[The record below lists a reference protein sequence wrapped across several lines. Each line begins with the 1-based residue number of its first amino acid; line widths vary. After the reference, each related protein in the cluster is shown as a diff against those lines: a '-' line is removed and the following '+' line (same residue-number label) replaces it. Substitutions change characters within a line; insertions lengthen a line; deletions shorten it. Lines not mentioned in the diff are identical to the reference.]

1 MSRTLNSTWV
11 RNFAE
16 PSEPFLQERKD
27 SGIPEDDKRFQADI
41 QLAMQQSLQ
50 ASGGPPRPQYPP
62 VRAHPSANGSATAG
76 GEMTL
81 QETVAGKGLVNETG
95 QYNCFLNVVIQ
106 SLWHLR
112 SFRR

>member
-1 MSRTLNSTWV
+1 
-11 RNFAE
+11 
-16 PSEPFLQERKD
+16 
-27 SGIPEDDKRFQADI
+27 
-41 QLAMQQSLQ
+41 MQQSLQ
-50 ASGGPPRPQYPP
+50 ASGAASRPQYPP
-62 VRAHPSANGSATAG
+62 GRGPPSANGSAPAG
-76 GEMTL
+76 GETGL